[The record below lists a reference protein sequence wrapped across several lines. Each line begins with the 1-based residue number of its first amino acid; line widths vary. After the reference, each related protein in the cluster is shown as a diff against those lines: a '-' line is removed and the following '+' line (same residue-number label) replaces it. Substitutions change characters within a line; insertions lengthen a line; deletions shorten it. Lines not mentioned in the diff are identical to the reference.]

1 MHFKDCMLF
10 DLKIGI
16 FMNSTA
22 YLEFENQTS
31 KVVIEEIYHPI
42 HQMVHVI
49 FEDGYENIFFTDIET
64 GQWLEQDLGNTSLA
78 QAVGLLVEGNQ
89 KEMMHPTIRLTWYH
103 ESNGCKPVHFGYIK
117 YKSAGNDFY
126 AIFAA
131 NKRYMFT
138 LFRDKQLWKV
148 MSHTNLHSW
157 NFDLDY
163 FQEVPFILEAYQ
175 L

>member
-1 MHFKDCMLF
+1 
-10 DLKIGI
+10 
-16 FMNSTA
+16 MNNTA
-22 YLEFENQTS
+22 YLEFENQTT
-31 KVVIEEIYHPI
+31 KVLMEEIYHPI

-64 GQWLEQDLGNTSLA
+64 GQWIEQDMGATALA
-78 QAVGLLVEGNQ
+78 KAVGILAEGKR
-89 KEMMHPTIRLTWYH
+89 KEITHSTLQLSWYH
-103 ESNGCKPVHFGYIK
+103 ENTGCKPTHFGYIK
-117 YKSAGNDFY
+117 YLSAGNTFY

-138 LFRDKQLWKV
+138 LFKKKQLWKV

-163 FQEVPFILEAYQ
+163 FQEVPFILDMCQ

>member
-1 MHFKDCMLF
+1 
-10 DLKIGI
+10 
-16 FMNSTA
+16 MNNTT

-31 KVVIEEIYHPI
+31 KVVIEEIFHPI
-42 HQMVHVI
+42 HQMVHVV
-49 FEDGYENIFFTDIET
+49 FEDGYENVFFTDIET
-64 GQWLEQDLGNTSLA
+64 GDWIEQDLGTTSLA
-78 QAVGLLVEGNQ
+78 KAIGVLKESEQ
-89 KEMMHPTIRLTWYH
+89 KETAHAIVQLNWYH
-103 ESNGCKPVHFGYIK
+103 ENNGYKPVHFGYIK
-117 YKSAGNDFY
+117 YQSAGNSFY

-138 LFRDKQLWKV
+138 LFRKKQLWKV

-163 FQEVPFILEAYQ
+163 FQEIPFILDMYQ

>member
-1 MHFKDCMLF
+1 
-10 DLKIGI
+10 
-16 FMNSTA
+16 MNNTT

-31 KVVIEEIYHPI
+31 KVVIEEIFHPI

-49 FEDGYENIFFTDIET
+49 FEDGYENIFFTDIEA
-64 GQWLEQDLGNTSLA
+64 GEWIEQDLGATDLA
-78 QAVGLLVEGNQ
+78 KAVGILAEGKQ
-89 KEMMHPTIRLTWYH
+89 KETSPSTIELKWYH
-103 ESNGCKPVHFGYIK
+103 ENNGCKPIHFGYIK
-117 YKSAGNDFY
+117 YRSAGNNFY

-138 LFRDKQLWKV
+138 LFKKKQLWKV

-163 FQEVPFILEAYQ
+163 FQEIPFILDMCQ